1 MKKQVMMLGLSVL
14 LCGCGGKSVEKEGT
28 GTYTNDSGEKT
39 TARVK
44 LKNDKIAEVEIDET
58 AKGKDKTKKELGED
72 YGMKQASPIKKEWN
86 EQIAFTAKYVEKH
99 GIDKI
104 KLNQDGKAENN
115 DVEGCTSAW
124 TLYKAIQ
131 DAEKKCKNSNR
142 ISGTK

>member
-86 EQIAFTAKYVEKH
+86 EQIAFFEKYVEKH
-99 GIDKI
+99 GID
-104 KLNQDGKAENN
+104 G
-115 DVEGCTSAW
+115 
-124 TLYKAIQ
+124 
-131 DAEKKCKNSNR
+131 
-142 ISGTK
+142 

>member
-72 YGMKQASPIKKEWN
+72 QPVPYQAFDGFAAADRKNGLPSAGGHHRHGCGDFHCAARAERC
-86 EQIAFTAKYVEKH
+86 VERGARNH
-99 GIDKI
+99 
-104 KLNQDGKAENN
+104 A
-115 DVEGCTSAW
+115 
-124 TLYKAIQ
+124 
-131 DAEKKCKNSNR
+131 
-142 ISGTK
+142 

>member
-44 LKNDKIAEVEIDET
+44 LKNDKSAEVEIDET

-86 EQIAFTAKYVEKH
+86 EQIAFFEKYVEKH

-115 DVEGCTSAW
+115 DVRSGCTISVDGFI
-124 TLYKAIQ
+124 KAIQ
-131 DAEKKCKNSNR
+131 DAEKNAK
-142 ISGTK
+142 